1 MTELIKNSKAYLY
14 AINCIREDNENV
26 GKYVKKQCQEFID
39 SIDSDDYYIDE
50 TMLSAICEFLKLVN
64 IMPGKNAYDNLAGF
78 QWFFITNILCMKRKS
93 NNKRRYE
100 LSVMLIARK
109 NGKTMISALIFLLL
123 MLLSDPRSE
132 YYSVAPDKELS
143 GQLYKE
149 FVKLIDNSPQ
159 MHNFFKVLRSEIR
172 CTINNSIYKPLAC
185 SDNRLDGRLA

>member
-26 GKYVKKQCQEFID
+26 GKYVKKQCQQFID

-132 YYSVAPDKELS
+132 YYSVA
-143 GQLYKE
+143 
-149 FVKLIDNSPQ
+149 
-159 MHNFFKVLRSEIR
+159 R
-172 CTINNSIYKPLAC
+172 CS
-185 SDNRLDGRLA
+185 R